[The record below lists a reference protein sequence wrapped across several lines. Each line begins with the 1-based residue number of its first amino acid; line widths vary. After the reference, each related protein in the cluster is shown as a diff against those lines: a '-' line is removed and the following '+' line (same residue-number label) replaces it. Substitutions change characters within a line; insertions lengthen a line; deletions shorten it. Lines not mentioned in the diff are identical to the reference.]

1 MVIGVAVVCAWSV
14 YRGGRRAQSF
24 SERFLSIFGTSNED
38 SRPSRSRR
46 RHTYSKADFDSDDIN
61 EGDFNSD
68 DNLELRNAM
77 RNNSDVT
84 RGSRDIPL
92 IDEDSD
98 WEASDTL
105 RKIGGDNMRNKDID
119 RIRESQRSMKTKIE
133 REGNDD
139 ASWLNDG
146 NHAENQINGNFRSR
160 RAMKFTRGRMNKNIT
175 NVERRSN
182 ERETKTSFVDEIA
195 LRARRTDRN
204 FND

>member
-1 MVIGVAVVCAWSV
+1 M
-14 YRGGRRAQSF
+14 Y
-24 SERFLSIFGTSNED
+24 
-38 SRPSRSRR
+38 P
-46 RHTYSKADFDSDDIN
+46 KADFESDDID

-68 DNLELRNAM
+68 DNLELKNAM

-146 NHAENQINGNFRSR
+146 NHAENQINGNL
-160 RAMKFTRGRMNKNIT
+160 NKNEHSQILIFGMIRG
-175 NVERRSN
+175 NISMWLSRQIYFS
-182 ERETKTSFVDEIA
+182 
-195 LRARRTDRN
+195 LMC
-204 FND
+204 